1 MLLFGYTEEYC
12 GVGVKRNWI
21 IFVTSMIILSFE
33 RERGIERRE
42 RRGWEGEDEREWG
55 RDNAKRRR

>member
-1 MLLFGYTEEYC
+1 M
-12 GVGVKRNWI
+12 GVKRNWI

-42 RRGWEGEDEREWG
+42 RRGWEGEDERERGG